1 MEIITQTELRLAI
14 VMTNRVSCS
23 SRCIG
28 GFERAG
34 LAADAETMM
43 KEDAE
48 KHTEWCVL
56 CDMDGIGWDD
66 RSAMKES
73 GEGQELSLTIFST
86 MPKLRGISQSL

>member
-1 MEIITQTELRLAI
+1 
-14 VMTNRVSCS
+14 
-23 SRCIG
+23 
-28 GFERAG
+28 
-34 LAADAETMM
+34 MM